1 MQRIFE
7 GLTVLDC
14 ASFIAAPAA
23 ATILADFGAD
33 VIKIEPPA
41 GDPFRHLPHLP
52 GNPKSEH
59 NWAWML
65 ESRNKLGLALDLSKA
80 DGQAVLYR
88 MLPRAD
94 VFITNFPPAVRGRL
108 GITYADLQPRNERL
122 IYASFTGYG
131 EKGSEANKPGFD
143 SNAWWARSGM
153 MDLVR
158 PDHAG
163 PPARS
168 LPGMGDHPSA
178 LALFGAIVAALY
190 RRERT
195 GRGGHV
201 STSLMANGV
210 WSNGL
215 MVQAKLCGATIPTR
229 PPREQTLNAM
239 TNHYRCRDGRW
250 LILSLL
256 KEDREWPVLLKSLGR
271 EDLASDPRFATT
283 RDRHARARELCAIF
297 DAVFAGKD
305 LADWR
310 AILDAHGLIFGVVA
324 EVDDMPG
331 DHQMLENDVLVPFEG
346 GGMLTINS
354 PIWIEGEAKVQPR
367 HAPEIGEHSDAVLQK
382 FGCDEAEIRRL
393 RACGAVR

>member
-1 MQRIFE
+1 
-7 GLTVLDC
+7 
-14 ASFIAAPAA
+14 
-23 ATILADFGAD
+23 
-33 VIKIEPPA
+33 
-41 GDPFRHLPHLP
+41 LP
-52 GNPKSEH
+52 GNPKCEH

-65 ESRNKLGLALDLSKA
+65 ESRNKQGLALDLSKA

-88 MLPRAD
+88 MVPRAD
-94 VFITNFPPAVRGRL
+94 VFITNFPPAVRRRL
-108 GITYADLQPRNERL
+108 GIAYRNLAPLNERL

-131 EKGSEANKPGFD
+131 EHGQEANKPGFD

-158 PDHAG
+158 PDSAG

-190 RRERT
+190 RREKT
-195 GRGGHV
+195 GKGAHV
-201 STSLMANGV
+201 GTSLMANGV

-215 MVQAKLCGATIPTR
+215 MVQARLCGATIPKR
-229 PPREQTLNAM
+229 PPREQTFNAM
-239 TNHYRCRDGRW
+239 TNHYCCRDGRW

-256 KEDREWPVLLKSLGR
+256 KEDREWPVLLECLER
-271 EDLASDPRFATT
+271 EDLAADPRFATT
-283 RDRHARARELCAIF
+283 PDRHARARELSAIF
-297 DAVFAGKD
+297 DGVFAGKN

-324 EVDDMPG
+324 EVDELPSDR
-331 DHQMLENDVLVPFEG
+331 QMLENDVLVPFQG
-346 GGMLTINS
+346 DGMLTINS
-354 PIWIEGEAKVQPR
+354 PIWIEGEKKVEPR
-367 HAPEIGEHSDAVLQK
+367 HPPQIGQHSDEVLRK
-382 FGCDEAEIRRL
+382 FGCDETEIRRL